1 MGYRFARRSRE
12 SAMAHGDR
20 DESLTRQVRGKHIQ
34 SLQCSSNDTPSTAE
48 FNLDY
53 KRSAE
58 SRRNREQLDQPL

>member
-1 MGYRFARRSRE
+1 MGCRFARQSHE
-12 SAMAHGDR
+12 SAMARGDR
-20 DESLTRQVRGKHIQ
+20 DESLTQQAQGKHIQ